1 MKDIAVANIRN
12 FAILGH
18 SGSGKTTLTD
28 AIAFKLGL
36 NDRMG
41 SVPNGTSVS
50 DFTDEEKTRKISIF
64 ASNFEGIYSNKIGT
78 YCFVFT
84 DCPGFADFHGQVV
97 GAVRAVGNVLIT
109 VDATAGVQVGTR
121 RAWETCEAVGLMAR
135 SFVVTGLDKENADFD
150 KTVAAIQEA
159 FGNHCLPVVVP
170 DGKAR
175 VIDILAAP
183 NLPEA
188 LVPIKT
194 ALIEEAAETDEALLT
209 KYLDG
214 GDLCPEE
221 VAEGLDHAIITGGF
235 HPIFGI
241 SALTD
246 VGMTELLDGICRLLP
261 SPTARSYEDVD
272 GNMIAPDPSAP
283 FTGLI
288 WRTVIDPF
296 LGQLNY
302 VRIVSGTLTP
312 RMELLNASTGNKEV
326 VGAIITIIGK
336 KQIPLEKAGPGEI
349 VALTKLKATKTGHSL
364 CAPNVKCVFPPIQF
378 PSPVYYM
385 AISAKTQAD
394 EDKLGTAVHR
404 LCEQDPTL
412 HVEKNAETK
421 QMLVQGLGDVHI
433 DVAVSLMKSQSNV
446 TVELS
451 MPKVPYRETVTGT
464 GEGHYKHKK
473 QSGGRGQYGEV
484 YLRVSPKR
492 PEEEEWFINDI
503 VGGSIP
509 GNFLPAIQKGLVDAM
524 LAGPLAHCPVEHV
537 KVSVYDGSYHDVD
550 SSEVAFKIAGGR
562 AFRDAMSKARPVL
575 LEPIMTLTITIPEAF
590 LGTINGDLT
599 HKRGRVLGL
608 DSVKG
613 MHVITAEAPL
623 AEIFKYAA
631 ELRSITGGQ
640 GSFEMAFTRYDVVP
654 SNVAQ
659 KVIAEA
665 AKHATADSDE

>member
-1 MKDIAVANIRN
+1 MKEIAVANIRN
-12 FAILGH
+12 FALLGH

-28 AIAFKLGL
+28 AIALKLGL
-36 NDRMG
+36 NDRLG
-41 SVPNGTSVS
+41 SVANGTSLS
-50 DFTDEEKTRKISIF
+50 DFTDEEKLRKISIF
-64 ASNFEGIYSNKIGT
+64 ASNFEAIHAHPTGAHGL
-78 YCFVFT
+78 VFT
-84 DCPGFADFHGQVV
+84 DCPGFADFHGQVLS
-97 GAVRAVGNVLIT
+97 AVRAVDSAILT

-121 RAWETCEAVGLMAR
+121 RAWEACESVGLLAR
-135 SFVVTGLDKENADFD
+135 SFVITGVDKENADVD
-150 KTVAAIQEA
+150 KAVASIQEA
-159 FGNHCLPVVVP
+159 FGAHCLPVVTVEN
-170 DGKAR
+170 KTR
-175 VIDILAAP
+175 VVDILAASG
-183 NLPEA
+183 LPENLKSA
-188 LVPIKT
+188 RT
-194 ALIEEAAETDEALLT
+194 ALIEEAAESEEALLE
-209 KYLDG
+209 KYLG
-214 GDLCPEE
+214 GEE
-221 VAEGLDHAIITGGF
+221 LSPDEIASGLSRAVRSGGF
-235 HPIFGI
+235 HPIFAVSSTSG
-241 SALTD
+241 LG
-246 VGMTELLDGICRLLP
+246 VPELLDGICRLLP
-261 SPTARSYEDVD
+261 SPLFRAFADTD
-272 GNMIAPDPSAP
+272 GAAVEPDANAP
-283 FTGLI
+283 FSGLV

-296 LGQLNY
+296 LGQLSY

-312 RMELLNASTGNKEV
+312 RMELTNVSTGARES
-326 VGAIITIIGK
+326 VGTIITVVGK
-336 KQIPLEKAGPGEI
+336 KQIPIEKAGPGEI
-349 VALTKLKATKTGHSL
+349 VALPKLKATKTGHTL
-364 CAPNVKCVFPPIQF
+364 CAPGVARVFPPIQF

-421 QMLVQGLGDVHI
+421 QMVVKGLGDVHV

-446 TVELS
+446 SVELS

-492 PEEEEWFINDI
+492 PDEEEWFIDDI
-503 VGGSIP
+503 VGGTIP
-509 GNFLPAIQKGLVDAM
+509 GNFLPAIQKGLVEAM
-524 LAGPLAHCPVEHV
+524 LTGILARCPVENV

-550 SSEVAFKIAGGR
+550 SSEVAFKIAGSR
-562 AFRDAMSKARPVL
+562 AFRDAMGKARPVL

-665 AKHATADSDE
+665 AKHATDESEE